1 MNNYI
6 NETSEYSSINLDCL
20 NDESSENEIENS
32 DYEVSEHVSVE
43 SRHHR
48 DTDSRSELVVDEVKE
63 KKKERK
69 TKNGGRKIPNTV
81 KISEALRKKRE
92 RKSIQNENG
101 KLKEFEEIDVS
112 TKTVIGISNLKI
124 NLDNF
129 FKFMPITEYVKIEK
143 KRGRKRRIQIP
154 VLNNKVPSGSIICIQ
169 RKKDIRGVSLKKKE
183 NTGERNYFLHSVTV
197 VMMLSENVSV
207 SENNQDKKD
216 TVNSQLEQI
225 QLDDQKDTGNEAAI
239 IPNTSLENKEQNNSQ
254 LGGKIINIKVS
265 SNGKFQITGCKKD
278 QQYIDAIMYLFELM
292 KKTQEWTNEKIFDI
306 EKNLYIPEENTFS
319 IIFKTVMQNM
329 DFNIGF
335 MISRQRLDN
344 FINKHSKYYSIF
356 EASISGAGVNIKVK
370 SDGSNDAHLLKII
383 YTEDVNWDF
392 NAIIKNN
399 LSLTKNESRDEAR
412 VSVKWPIIKTT
423 VPYSHIYNLL
433 TEKEKLKEEKK
444 NKYHTFLV
452 FASGSIIMTSKGPN
466 MKEVI
471 YELIDVLLKNREQFE
486 EKSQLIKMP
495 VGSSGTA
502 CELMGFTGNVPDT
515 SSKPTR
521 RSRVEI
527 EFKEEY

>member
-1 MNNYI
+1 MNYVNTFREEENI
-6 NETSEYSSINLDCL
+6 QNKMLSVSPVSDDDVFENQNEKIYSSINLESIYESTS
-20 NDESSENEIENS
+20 DEEKSEENFKC
-32 DYEVSEHVSVE
+32 
-43 SRHHR
+43 R
-48 DTDSRSELVVDEVKE
+48 E
-63 KKKERK
+63 KKVKPRV
-69 TKNGGRKIPNTV
+69 PNVV

-101 KLKEFEEIDVS
+101 KLKEFEEIDIS

-129 FKFMPITEYVKIEK
+129 FKYMPITEYVKIEK

-154 VLNNKVPSGSIICIQ
+154 VLNNKVPSGSIICVQ
-169 RKKDIRGVSLKKKE
+169 RKKEIRGVSLKKKE

-197 VMMLSENVSV
+197 VMMLAE
-207 SENNQDKKD
+207 
-216 TVNSQLEQI
+216 
-225 QLDDQKDTGNEAAI
+225 
-239 IPNTSLENKEQNNSQ
+239 
-254 LGGKIINIKVS
+254 GKIINTKVS

-278 QQYIDAIMYLFELM
+278 QQYVDTIMYLYEIM
-292 KKTQEWTNEKIFDI
+292 KKTQEWTGEQIFEL
-306 EKNLYIPEENTFS
+306 EKNIYIEEDKKFS

-344 FINKHSKYYSIF
+344 FINKQSKYYSIF

-370 SDGSNDAHLLKII
+370 SDGNNETQLLKLIYCENKENWNFDLII
-383 YTEDVNWDF
+383 NSDSNSSNTET
-392 NAIIKNN
+392 
-399 LSLTKNESRDEAR
+399 SSRDGRNATESGSATDF
-412 VSVKWPIIKTT
+412 VSNIDWPIEKTSI
-423 VPYSHIYNLL
+423 PYSYIYNLL

-466 MKEVI
+466 MKDVI
-471 YELIDVLLKNREQFE
+471 YELIDVLLKNREHFE
-486 EKSQLIKMP
+486 EKSQLIKIP
-495 VGSSGTA
+495 KENRCSLRDPGHSHRNDFQLDN
-502 CELMGFTGNVPDT
+502 ELD
-515 SSKPTR
+515 SRAK
-521 RSRVEI
+521 RSREVEI